1 MHTPSTRPVSI
12 LWMATRCLSILLP
25 TFFIGFSPAAN
36 ERESEGSTA
45 LNPSTH
51 NSEGTTLPSQLD
63 QTALN
68 RSGGSPSP
76 PRLPGPTSPTASPPP
91 QLPSRHRNKGKWEN
105 RGRHFEPGRRELSL
119 SSPPPG
125 CPPWQPAL
133 SPSLPAAPGG
143 GGRRKGKKPEQPN
156 PASGTVGASPSADAA
171 PASPAPS
178 PPHLARPRR
187 PCRGRGGW
195 GVGRWRRCSVCLC
208 VCLSVRTASRARGLV
223 GAGPREEGAAGRRL
237 HGRRGV
243 GARGGGAAGPHP
255 EAAAA
260 DFRRRLFPDQNTH
273 AHVLPVLSPRHG
285 PHAAHA
291 SGSPAS
297 HVTHCSLF
305 FLLHFFFPLLNESAE
320 GVWVL
325 MPPVPSQEIG
335 FRIEQASSSSP
346 LGATYILN

>member
-1 MHTPSTRPVSI
+1 
-12 LWMATRCLSILLP
+12 MATRCLSILLP

-195 GVGRWRRCSVCLC
+195 GVRRWRRCSVCLC

-260 DFRRRLFPDQNTH
+260 DFRRRR
-273 AHVLPVLSPRHG
+273 LPPPPVPRPKHTRTRT
-285 PHAAHA
+285 
-291 SGSPAS
+291 SGTVATSRPARGARFRIACKS
-297 HVTHCSLF
+297 RDPLLP
-305 FLLHFFFPLLNESAE
+305 FLPPPFFFPLLNESAE